1 MFKHWLG
8 SNVTLLTTFI
18 ISMGIHFGLSEIYS
32 VLNKTTSL
40 NTNQSIE
47 HSIKVNI
54 TTNQF
59 KKESSPPAN
68 KVIEKSKTKK
78 IDKPLVV
85 TEAKKELLVSKVIAQ
100 ANVKVKPKKHI
111 EETTSPIKIALN
123 REAIP
128 TTQGILVNKT
138 PDNYEKEQL
147 YFAQLLRHIE
157 QHKFYPKKA
166 KRRQIEGTVMISF
179 SLDSLGNTKDLH
191 IDEGHQFLRK
201 AAKQAI
207 KDATPLPKPPEF
219 LSTPK
224 TIHFGMTYQ
233 LEK

>member
-1 MFKHWLG
+1 
-8 SNVTLLTTFI
+8 
-18 ISMGIHFGLSEIYS
+18 MGIHFGLSEIYS

-111 EETTSPIKIALN
+111 EETTSPIKIASK

-166 KRRQIEGTVMISF
+166 TRQ
-179 SLDSLGNTKDLH
+179 
-191 IDEGHQFLRK
+191 LRK
-201 AAKQAI
+201 LKR
-207 KDATPLPKPPEF
+207 
-219 LSTPK
+219 LSINMK
-224 TIHFGMTYQ
+224 RNALQ
-233 LEK
+233 L